1 MKQFKWVQKLKHDH
15 LDPIVSTISDNL
27 PVILTVTSTAIA
39 VGIAMRA
46 ANDAEHTKDVLAA
59 IEEKINVA
67 IEAPVIVKVELG
79 DDIELYGH
87 GNRVD

>member
-1 MKQFKWVQKLKHDH
+1 MTQLNWIQQFKKDH
-15 LDPIVSTISDNL
+15 IDPVVAVLSDNL

-79 DDIELYGH
+79 DDIEVYGH

>member
-1 MKQFKWVQKLKHDH
+1 MAKLNWIQKFKKEHF
-15 LDPIVSTISDNL
+15 DPMVTTISDNL

-46 ANDAEHTKDVLAA
+46 ANDAEHTKDVLAS

-79 DDIELYGH
+79 EDIELYGH